1 MTYPFIEDE
10 QFHNRIN
17 RIYKRFAIPKKRKTM
32 RQICFPKKYKLQM
45 PQKFVSKYINPS
57 TPYKGIL
64 VFHRLGAGKTCT
76 AIRVGEEWKNHR
88 KIMVITPA
96 SLKGNFRKDL
106 RSECAGSSYLTPS
119 ERNKLKKLHPA
130 SKEYKAIIK
139 QSDARI
145 DKHYEIYSYNKF
157 VDLYDNGKINFKNKI
172 VIIDEVQNMISENGT
187 FYEAIYDA
195 IHTSP
200 KNLRIILLSA
210 TPMFDKPVEIAL
222 TMNLLRLTKPLPTGR
237 EFDRKFISCKM
248 RRNGKVE
255 YNAKNLDLFKESIKG
270 RVSYFRG
277 APPYA
282 FPEKML
288 KYVKCEMSPFQYK
301 SYKAVL
307 MSEDKGEEFKK
318 MRKTIKKF
326 GDLTKLPNN
335 FFFGTRMIS
344 NIAFPNM
351 KVGQSGY
358 DSLKG
363 ACMNIKNLQRY
374 SPKFYRIIRKIKR
387 CSGTV
392 FIYSNF
398 KEFAGIKSFIKI
410 LEYYGFKNYSK
421 HGEGRKRFAI
431 WSGDEKLSKKEEI
444 RSVFNMKENTNG
456 SKIKILLG
464 SPAIKEGV
472 TLLRVQQVHIME
484 PYWNESRLEQ
494 VIGRAIRYCSHKDMP
509 PDKRKVKVYIYI
521 AVANNKESTI
531 DQYIHHL
538 ADRKNKLVKQF
549 ELAMKEIAVDCTLN
563 KYANSYRGE
572 EPIKCD
578 K

>member
-32 RQICFPKKYKLQM
+32 RQICFPKKYELQM
-45 PQKFVSKYINPS
+45 PQKFVSKYINPK

-76 AIRVGEEWKNHR
+76 AIRVGEEWKKHR
-88 KIMVITPA
+88 KIMVLTPA

-106 RSECAGSSYLTPS
+106 RSGCTGSAYLTDS
-119 ERNKLKKLHPA
+119 ERSKLKMLHPA
-130 SKEYKAIIK
+130 SREYKNIIK
-139 QSDARI
+139 ESDKRI
-145 DKHYEIYSYNKF
+145 DKHYEIHSYNKF
-157 VDLYDNGKINFKNKI
+157 VDLYEDGEINLRNKLL
-172 VIIDEVQNMISENGT
+172 IIDEVQNMISEDGT
-187 FYEAIYDA
+187 FYETIYDA
-195 IHTSP
+195 IYTAP
-200 KNLRIILLSA
+200 KSLRIVLLSA
-210 TPMFDKPVEIAL
+210 TPMFDKPIEIAL
-222 TMNLLRLTKPLPTGR
+222 TMNLLRLTKPLPVGR
-237 EFDRKFISCKM
+237 AFDKM
-248 RRNGKVE
+248 FVNCRMKRNGQIE
-255 YNAKNLDLFKESIKG
+255 YTAKNLDIFKQSIKG
-270 RVSYFRG
+270 RISYFRG

-282 FPEKML
+282 FPEKYL
-288 KYVKCEMSPFQYK
+288 RYVKCEMSPFQYN
-301 SYKAVL
+301 SYRAVL
-307 MSEDKGEEFKK
+307 SSEDKDSQFRK
-318 MRKTIKKF
+318 MKKTIKKY

-344 NIAFPNM
+344 NVAFPNR
-351 KVGQSGY
+351 KVGQAGY

-363 ACMNIKNLQRY
+363 ACMNLNNLAKF

-392 FIYSNF
+392 FVYSNF
-398 KEFAGIKSFIKI
+398 KEFAGIKTFIKV
-410 LEYYGFKNYSK
+410 LEHYGFKNYSK
-421 HGEGRKRFAI
+421 HGEGKKRFAV

-444 RSVFNMKENTNG
+444 RSVFNMQENYNG
-456 SKIKILLG
+456 SRIKVLLG

-472 TLLRVQQVHIME
+472 TLLRVQQVHVME

-509 PDKRKVKVYIYI
+509 IDKRLVKVYIYI
-521 AVANNKESTI
+521 AVSPKDESTI

-563 KYANSYRGE
+563 KYANSYPGE

-578 K
+578 P